1 MLDSAKA
8 DAEID
13 AAAGLNTL
21 SKTISRTTL
30 AASSRPS
37 RSRSKR

>member
-13 AAAGLNTL
+13 AATDFFTL
-21 SKTISRTTL
+21 LT
-30 AASSRPS
+30 
-37 RSRSKR
+37 